1 MNSTMNSKTT
11 ANVTVAVATTSKVLA
26 SIDSIPETIS
36 APMARLAAAEG
47 NASKALDK
55 QFEALRQH
63 YDAAD
68 IAVGKS
74 IKTCAYRKG
83 VATALAA
90 LQPLTGWSDATCRQ
104 YASAFFGCLA
114 ADQTFDR
121 NFRSDTAGGK
131 TTDDV
136 VLLQQYI
143 RKALKKAQELQHKHH
158 EHLAKTAKL
167 FGVSLD

>member
-1 MNSTMNSKTT
+1 MNTKTTKTT
-11 ANVTVAVATTSKVLA
+11 ANVTVAIATTSKTLA

-47 NASKALDK
+47 IASKALDS

-104 YASAFFGCLA
+104 YVSAFFGCYA
-114 ADQTFDR
+114 ANLPFDR
-121 NFRSDTAGGK
+121 NYRTDNNSGNKASDEA
-131 TTDDV
+131 
-136 VLLQQYI
+136 LLKGYL

>member
-1 MNSTMNSKTT
+1 MNTKNTKTT
-11 ANVTVAVATTSKVLA
+11 IDMKSNNITDTTKALAN
-26 SIDSIPETIS
+26 IDVIPETIS
-36 APMARLAAAEG
+36 APMARLAAVEG

-114 ADQTFDR
+114 TNQMFDR
-121 NFRSDTAGGK
+121 NFRADSGGGSKASDDA
-131 TTDDV
+131 
-136 VLLQQYI
+136 LLKAYL
-143 RKALKKAQELQHKHH
+143 RKAVKKARDLAHPKAGEL
-158 EHLAKTAKL
+158 EKTAKL
-167 FGVSLD
+167 FGVTLD